1 MRKHILHIQKIKIL
15 LAATI
20 ILLLSIDL
28 SAQQPTLNWIGT
40 LGGNGSHIYGISADG
55 STVVG
60 VSTNSSYEER
70 AFRWTLV
77 NGMENLGT
85 LGGSKSKAL
94 AISADGS
101 IIVGSS
107 ENSEG
112 VRRAFKWTEANG
124 MQDLEVNDYSE
135 AIAVSDDGSVI
146 VYNDGVDGLAYRWT
160 SSGGSVNLGTLGGNS
175 TTATDISSDGS
186 VIVGYSYDS
195 TNAPYAF
202 RWVSGSG
209 MENIG
214 KYYSFARAVSGDG
227 NTVTGS
233 ETGAAGLHRAF
244 RWTSSSGFEF
254 NIAGNF
260 TYGLAV
266 SYDGNIIVG
275 DGDGA
280 IRITTSGVENLN
292 QIYSILLPT
301 GSVLND
307 ATGISSNGFIIVGNG
322 TNSASGL
329 DEGYFISVNGLT
341 SVRESRQN
349 TFNFLLS
356 QNYPNPFNPNTK
368 ITWQTPIAGHQS
380 LKVYNILGNEIVTL
394 VNEFK
399 EAGNYEVNFDASKLS
414 SGIYVYKLQVGNFI
428 DIKKMILLK

>member
-195 TNAPYAF
+195 TNVPYAF